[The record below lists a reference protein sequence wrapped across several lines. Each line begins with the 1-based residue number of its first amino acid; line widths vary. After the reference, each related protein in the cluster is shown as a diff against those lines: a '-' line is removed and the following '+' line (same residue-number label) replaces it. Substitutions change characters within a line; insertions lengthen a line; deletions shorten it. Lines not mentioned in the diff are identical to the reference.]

1 MMSADVIAIT
11 AFKAVALRAPI
22 ETPVRTSFGTMTD
35 RPAVFIEV
43 CDREGHRGL
52 GEVWCNFPSVGA
64 EHRARLALATVGP
77 MLERLSPLPVRMIF
91 ARLMQALHILA
102 LQSGEWGPLRQ
113 VAAGFDMACHDL
125 GARRAGLPLHAY
137 LRQEYGLAGPSMTQV
152 RAYASGIGP
161 EQPAQVATTE
171 QARGHRAFKLKVGF
185 GEAVDRRSLD
195 AIRTAIGDKA
205 TLMVDANQ
213 GWQADEAIRLGRA
226 FTPYD
231 LAWLEEPLAA
241 DRPEA
246 EWQAVAEAISIPLAA
261 GENMNA
267 TGEFEAAIASRTL
280 RFIQPDAAKWGGL
293 SGCLDVARKAAAAGL
308 TYCPHYL
315 GGGIGLVASAHL
327 LAAAGGDGLLEID
340 TNPNPWRDRLIA
352 GLMPLADGSVHLSDA
367 PGLGLT
373 QDLDALAQ
381 LNEGQRTPR

>member
-1 MMSADVIAIT
+1 MSVDIVAIT
-11 AFKAVALRAPI
+11 EIKAIALRAPI
-22 ETPVRTSFGTMTD
+22 ETPVRTSFGIMTD

-43 CDREGHRGL
+43 RDREGHRGL

-77 MLERLSPLPVRMIF
+77 LLQRLSPLPVSTIF

-125 GARRAGLPLHAY
+125 GARRAGLPLHAF
-137 LRQEYGLAGPSMTQV
+137 LREAYGLEGPCARQV

-161 EQPAQVATTE
+161 EQPAAIAAAE

-185 GEAVDRRSLD
+185 GEAVDRRALD
-195 AIRTAIGDKA
+195 AIRMAIGDGA
-205 TLMVDANQ
+205 TLMIDANQ
-213 GWQADEAIRLGRA
+213 GWACAEAIRLGRA
-226 FTPYD
+226 FAAYD

-246 EWQAVAEAISIPLAA
+246 EWQAVAEATPIPLAA

-267 TGEFEAAIASRTL
+267 TAEFAAAIDSRAL

-293 SGCLDVARKAAAAGL
+293 SGCLDVARRARAAGL

-315 GGGIGLVASAHL
+315 GGGVGLLASAHL

-352 GLMPLADGSVHLSDA
+352 GLMPLADGCVLLGDA
-367 PGLGLT
+367 PGLGLRP
-373 QDLDALAQ
+373 DVEALAQ
-381 LNEGQRTPR
+381 LNEG